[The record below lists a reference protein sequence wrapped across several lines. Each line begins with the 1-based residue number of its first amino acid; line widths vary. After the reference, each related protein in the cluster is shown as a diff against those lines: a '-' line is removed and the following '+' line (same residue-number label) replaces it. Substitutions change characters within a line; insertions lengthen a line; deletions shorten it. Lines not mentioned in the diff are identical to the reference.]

1 MDMNIKIPEG
11 FVVVPMLNAAI
22 HISVLRRLTDDP
34 ERFIQFITLIEK
46 GYFKNDLAE
55 HGHGLEVILPGM
67 TDIERAEQTE
77 AMTEAMDKIME
88 LFERNLECGDWPR
101 GLPGPVYGISKKK
114 GCYELR
120 D

>member
-1 MDMNIKIPEG
+1 MDMNIKIPKG

-22 HISVLRRLTDDP
+22 HISVLRRFTDAP
-34 ERFIQFITLIEK
+34 ERFIQFISLIDK

-55 HGHGLEVILPGM
+55 HAHGLDSIFPGI
-67 TDIERAEQTE
+67 TDTERAKRTE
-77 AMTEAMDKIME
+77 AMTKVMNLLME
-88 LFERNLECGDWPR
+88 LFERYLECGDWPG
-101 GLPGPVYGISKKK
+101 GLPEPVYGISKNK